1 MTRAT
6 LSWCLYDL
14 ANTIFAIHMTSYHF
28 PVWLTTERG
37 MGEFPFALAFGGS
50 TLAAALLMPRF
61 GRRADQRRQGRVAGL
76 VFWTVACVAATGLLS
91 FVQSATIALGIFC
104 AANFSYQLA
113 GIFYN
118 ALLPAVAPARSMGRI
133 SGWGVALGY
142 VGTLIGITAV
152 APVVARWG
160 RQAAFLA
167 TAILF
172 FTLALPSFFIREEAR
187 SGGPEPPLVPEGTRR
202 EEDSALR
209 VGRFLR
215 ASFWGLCAVSAVL
228 LFMSVY
234 AKKAIGMSDEELHW
248 FLIVST
254 LFAIGGSMGWGRLT
268 DRWGGYASLGW
279 VWTLWA
285 GTLGLALLSFQRW
298 NFWLVGA
305 LAGIALGGTWVSSRV
320 LLVEWMGEARVG
332 EAFGRFGLVSRVA
345 GLVGPAVWGAALWAA
360 APLGMWRYRLAVF
373 SLLLFVLVGCFL
385 YRRLRLTAGAHSDR
399 MKLSP

>member
-1 MTRAT
+1 MKHSRPAT

-28 PVWLTTERG
+28 PVWLTAERG
-37 MGEFPFALAFGGS
+37 MAEFPFALAFGGS
-50 TLAAALLMPRF
+50 TLAAALLMPGL
-61 GRRADQRRQGRVAGL
+61 GRRADRRGGGRVAGL
-76 VFWTVACVAATGLLS
+76 VLWTLACVAWTGSLS
-91 FVQSATIALGIFC
+91 FVDSAVVALGIFC
-104 AANFSYQLA
+104 LANFSYQLA

-118 ALLPAVAPARSMGRI
+118 ALLPAVAPAQVMGRV

-160 RQAAFLA
+160 RQSAFLA

-172 FTLALPSFFIREEAR
+172 FVLALPSFFIREGSR
-187 SGGPEPPLVPEGTRR
+187 PNGPGPQPGRPGPQPDRLAHREQAEGSERLVH
-202 EEDSALR
+202 
-209 VGRFLR
+209 RFLR

-234 AKKAIGMSDEELHW
+234 AKKAVGMSDEELHW

-254 LFAIGGSMGWGRLT
+254 LFAIGGSLGWGWLT
-268 DRWGGYASLGW
+268 ERWGGYASLGW

-285 GTLGLALLSFQRW
+285 VTLTLALVSFHRAV
-298 NFWLVGA
+298 FWVVGA
-305 LAGIALGGTWVSSRV
+305 LAGTALGGTWVTSRV
-320 LLVEWMGEARVG
+320 LLVEWMGQARAG
-332 EAFGRFGLVSRVA
+332 EAFGRFGLVSRLA

-360 APLGMWRYRLAVF
+360 APLGMWRYRLAVGA
-373 SLLLFVLVGCFL
+373 LLVFVLVGCVL
-385 YRRLRLTAGAHSDR
+385 YHRVRR
-399 MKLSP
+399 